1 MDIRINFKGSE
12 MYKRG
17 MTDISEPWK
26 SREQL
31 DRFTYEIYD
40 QEHKDIKTEISIIDN
55 KSTDKTLHVN
65 LIRNSIEAILK
76 LQDKINTYDNLSDE
90 DKSLIAKF
98 KEIYY
103 TAHPEIK
110 VEQIPAG
117 YKDQF
122 FYRVGDILKSKE
134 GKVFYKTRDKISSDL

>member
-1 MDIRINFKGSE
+1 MMKNKIAGEIGFLKARRCTMVIDVTDWERGSNGE
-12 MYKRG
+12 F
-17 MTDISEPWK
+17 I
-26 SREQL
+26 
-31 DRFTYEIYD
+31 FYEAQI
-40 QEHKDIKTEISIIDN
+40 
-55 KSTDKTLHVN
+55 
-65 LIRNSIEAILK
+65 
-76 LQDKINTYDNLSDE
+76 
-90 DKSLIAKF
+90 

-103 TAHPEIK
+103 TAHPEVK

>member
-1 MDIRINFKGSE
+1 MKNIIGELGYLKIRRCTMVIDATDWE
-12 MYKRG
+12 KRSDG
-17 MTDISEPWK
+17 
-26 SREQL
+26 
-31 DRFTYEIYD
+31 FYF
-40 QEHKDIKTEISIIDN
+40 HKARI
-55 KSTDKTLHVN
+55 V
-65 LIRNSIEAILK
+65 
-76 LQDKINTYDNLSDE
+76 
-90 DKSLIAKF
+90 
-98 KEIYY
+98 EIYY